1 MIECKLVALAIANQ
15 KGGVAKTNLTGN
27 LGAELAAAGRRVLL
41 IDADPQATLTTW
53 MLGRTNAPGTAEV
66 LLGEEELATV
76 TLDAPAFGVSL
87 VPAVPDRL
95 RVAERT
101 LAAQVGSERTLAKAL
116 RRLDLDVVL
125 IDCPPSMG
133 ILTASALVAATSGV
147 VIPLAAAPEALDGYV
162 QVTANLQR
170 LRDALDLPLLIVAV
184 VPTRFD
190 QRLRIARDVLDA
202 ARSLCNGVLTS
213 PIRENVALREL
224 FGHRQPIRTYRPDS
238 TGAVDYAT
246 VAAEVLQRVR

>member
-1 MIECKLVALAIANQ
+1 MLTLAIANQ

-27 LGAELAAAGRRVLL
+27 LAAEFAALGHRVIV

-53 MLGRTNAPGTAEV
+53 LVGRTNNVGTAEV
-66 LLGEEELATV
+66 LLGEVEATAAAV
-76 TLDAPAFGVSL
+76 DVPAFRVSIL
-87 VPAVPDRL
+87 CAVPDRL

-101 LAAQVGSERTLAKAL
+101 LGAQVGSERVLAKAL
-116 RRLDLDVVL
+116 RKVDADIVL

-133 ILTASALVAATSGV
+133 ILTASALVAAASGV
-147 VIPLAAAPEALDGYV
+147 IIPLAAAPEALDGYV

-170 LRDALDLPLLIVAV
+170 LRDALDLPIPVIAV
-184 VPTRFD
+184 VPTRYD

-202 ARSLCNGVLTS
+202 AKSLCNGTLTV

-224 FGHRQPIRTYRPDS
+224 FGHRQPVRTYRPDS
-238 TGAVDYAT
+238 TGAADYAELAT
-246 VAAEVLQRVR
+246 EVLTRV

>member
-1 MIECKLVALAIANQ
+1 VVALAIANQ

-27 LGAELAAAGRRVLL
+27 LGAELAAGGLRVLL
-41 IDADPQATLTTW
+41 IDIDPQATLTTW
-53 MLGRTNAPGTAEV
+53 LLGRSNAPGTAEV
-66 LLGEEELATV
+66 LLGEADLAAIAV
-76 TLDAPAFGVSL
+76 TISAFGVAL

-101 LAAQVGSERTLAKAL
+101 LGAQVGSERTLAKAL
-116 RRLDLDVVL
+116 RRLEVDVVL

-147 VIPLAAAPEALDGYV
+147 IIPLAAAPEALDGYI
-162 QVTANLQR
+162 QVTNNLQK
-170 LRDALDLPLLIVAV
+170 LRDALDLPLPIVAV
-184 VPTRFD
+184 VPTRYD
-190 QRLRIARDVLDA
+190 QRLRIARDVLEA
-202 ARSLCNGVLTS
+202 ARSLCDGVLTS

-238 TGAVDYAT
+238 TGAADYAM